1 MNHKAKFVLSTL
13 AIASLGL
20 VGTSFPIAAEDVP
33 GALAVEW
40 EGKKPCEKLFEDEH
54 FRVARCTFAKGTVH
68 VCHTHPSYL
77 TYVLSGGQ
85 AEVQD
90 DKGKRNVEVV
100 TGTFADVPPIP
111 WHEFAN
117 VGEITLRYLVVEKY
131 QPAGGLLLSRL
142 GKLAPQIFH

>member
-1 MNHKAKFVLSTL
+1 MNPKAKFALRAL

-20 VGTSFPIAAEDVP
+20 VGTSFLVAAEDVP

-54 FRVARCTFAKGTVH
+54 IRVARCTFSKGTVH
-68 VCHTHPSYL
+68 VCHTQPSYL

-90 DKGKRNVEVV
+90 DKGKRKIEVV
-100 TGTFADVPPIP
+100 AGAFADVPPIS

-117 VGEITLRYLVVEKY
+117 VGETTLQYLVVEKKY
-131 QPAGGLLLSRL
+131 QPAPVANRAVCPPRGT
-142 GKLAPQIFH
+142 Q